1 MDRALLRRCASVL
14 ICVDALWTLADFA
27 AGPGQTHRYAAP
39 DKSGIVEIVSAKR
52 EIKGAGYESR
62 VGIQAGDRQQL
73 CTIDY
78 SSEDGQ
84 HGFSVVKAEWTPDS
98 RFFVYSLTSSGGHQP
113 WHTPT
118 QFYDRAQGIL
128 RSLDDYFPG
137 GISKADFLLVA
148 PNTIETEAW
157 RGRSMPITVS
167 LAVLPAARGTEGR
180 RPFVVSCEGGRV
192 VKSGR
197 Q

>member
-1 MDRALLRRCASVL
+1 MDRALLRHRASML
-14 ICVDALWTLADFA
+14 ICTGALWTITGFA
-27 AGPGQTHRYAAP
+27 GRPNQTHHYAAP
-39 DKSGIVEIVSAKR
+39 DKSVIVEIVSAKR
-52 EIKGAGYESR
+52 NIKGAGYESR
-62 VGIQAGDRQQL
+62 VGIQAGDTHQL

-84 HGFSVVKAEWTPDS
+84 HGFSVVRAEWTPDS
-98 RFFVYSLTSSGGHQP
+98 RFFVYSLISSGGHQP

-118 QFYDRAQGIL
+118 QFYDQAKGVL
-128 RSLDDYFPG
+128 RSLDDYFPE

-157 RGRSMPITVS
+157 RGRPVPITAS
-167 LAVLPAARGTEGR
+167 LAVLPAARRSKAT
-180 RPFVVSCEGGRV
+180 RPFVVNCEGGRV
-192 VKSGR
+192 VKTAR